1 MFYQKEFIFVQNK
14 NIMKKLFLLFAGLL
28 SINIA
33 SAQFSIGPKVGYIS
47 TKLSTD
53 LNDIESSLKDGL
65 IVGAFARIGDK
76 FYLQPEINWYTS
88 GTVFKRPEMQS
99 LSPIEQ
105 EIKLDNIQI
114 PLFVGIKLLDLKLVN
129 LRATGGVTA
138 NFVVNK
144 TITTMDGGNYINPIK
159 ESDIND
165 IHWGFQVGAGV
176 DVLMFTLDV
185 QYITG
190 ISKIIE
196 TINIGQQQVQFDPKQ
211 GFVVTVGW
219 KIL

>member
-1 MFYQKEFIFVQNK
+1 
-14 NIMKKLFLLFAGLL
+14 MKKLFLLFVGLL
-28 SINIA
+28 LINIA
-33 SAQFSIGPKVGYIS
+33 SAQFSIGPKIGYMS

-53 LNDIESSLKDGL
+53 INEIESDLKDGL
-65 IVGAFARIGDK
+65 IFGAFVRLGDK
-76 FYLQPEINWYTS
+76 FYIQPEINWYTS
-88 GTVFKRPEMQS
+88 STVFKRPQLQS
-99 LSPIEQ
+99 LSPFEQ

-114 PLFVGIKLLDLKLVN
+114 PLFVGVKLLDLKLVN

-144 TITTMDGGNYINPIK
+144 SISTFDGDNYINPIK

-165 IHWGFQVGAGV
+165 IHWGLQVGAGV

-185 QYITG
+185 QYIAG
-190 ISKIIE
+190 MSKIIE
-196 TINIGQQQVQFDPKQ
+196 TINIGSQQVQFDSKQ

>member
-1 MFYQKEFIFVQNK
+1 
-14 NIMKKLFLLFAGLL
+14 MKKLFLLFVGLL

-33 SAQFSIGPKVGYIS
+33 SAQFSIGPKIGYMS

-53 LNDIESSLKDGL
+53 INEIESSLKDGL
-65 IVGAFARIGDK
+65 IFGAFVRLGDK
-76 FYLQPEINWYTS
+76 FYIQPEINWYTS

-99 LSPIEQ
+99 MSPFEQ
-105 EIKLDNIQI
+105 EVKLDNIQI
-114 PLFVGIKLLDLKLVN
+114 PLFVGVKLLDLKLVN

-144 TITTMDGGNYINPIK
+144 SISTFDGDNYINPIK

-165 IHWGFQVGAGV
+165 IHWGLQVGAGV

-185 QYITG
+185 QYIAG
-190 ISKIIE
+190 MSKIIE
-196 TINIGQQQVQFDPKQ
+196 TINIGSQQVQFDSKQ

>member
-1 MFYQKEFIFVQNK
+1 
-14 NIMKKLFLLFAGLL
+14 MKKLFLLFVGLL

-33 SAQFSIGPKVGYIS
+33 SAQFSIGPKIGYMS

-53 LNDIESSLKDGL
+53 INEIESDLKDGL
-65 IVGAFARIGDK
+65 IFGAFVRLGDK
-76 FYLQPEINWYTS
+76 FYIQPEINWYTS
-88 GTVFKRPEMQS
+88 STVFKRPQLQS
-99 LSPIEQ
+99 LSPFEQ

-114 PLFVGIKLLDLKLVN
+114 PLFVGVKLLDLKLVN

-144 TITTMDGGNYINPIK
+144 SISTFDGDNYINPIK

-165 IHWGFQVGAGV
+165 IHWGLQVGAGV

-185 QYITG
+185 QYIAG
-190 ISKIIE
+190 MSKIIE
-196 TINIGQQQVQFDPKQ
+196 TINIGSQQVQFDSKQ

>member
-1 MFYQKEFIFVQNK
+1 
-14 NIMKKLFLLFAGLL
+14 MKKQILLVAALL
-28 SINIA
+28 SIITA
-33 SAQFSIGPKVGYIS
+33 SAQFSIGPKIGYMS

-53 LNDIESSLKDGL
+53 INEIESSLKDGL
-65 IVGAFARIGDK
+65 IVGAFARFGNK
-76 FYLQPEINWYTS
+76 FYIQPEINWYTS
-88 GTVFKRPEMQS
+88 GTVFKRPELES
-99 LSPIEQ
+99 LSPFEQ
-105 EIKLDNIQI
+105 EIKLENIQI
-114 PLFVGIKLLDLKLVN
+114 PLFVGVKLLDLKLVN
-129 LRATGGVTA
+129 LRATGGLTA
-138 NFVVNK
+138 NFVVDK
-144 TITTMDGGNYINPIK
+144 TIITLDDENYINPIK

-190 ISKIIE
+190 LSKMIE
-196 TINIGQQQVQFDPKQ
+196 TINIGNQQVQFDPKQ

>member
-1 MFYQKEFIFVQNK
+1 
-14 NIMKKLFLLFAGLL
+14 MKKLFLLFAGLL

-53 LNDIESSLKDGL
+53 KDDIKTSLKDGL
-65 IVGAFARIGDK
+65 IVGAFARIGNK
-76 FYLQPEINWYTS
+76 FYIQPEINWYTS
-88 GTVFKRPEMQS
+88 GTVFKRPELES
-99 LSPIEQ
+99 LSPFEQ
-105 EIKLDNIQI
+105 EIKLNNIQI
-114 PLFVGIKLLDLKLVN
+114 PLFVGIKLIDLKLVN

-144 TITTMDGGNYINPIK
+144 SIITFDGDNYINPIK

-165 IHWGFQVGAGV
+165 IHWGLQVGAGV

-185 QYITG
+185 QYIAG
-190 ISKIIE
+190 MSKIIE
-196 TINIGQQQVQFDPKQ
+196 TINIGSQQVQFDPKQ